1 MTDRARLEK
10 AIRDVE
16 RELEAAKTF
25 TAVKAAA
32 KRLQRIRRELGELEM
47 EAKRPAPRRPRRPQ
61 GS

>member
-1 MTDRARLEK
+1 MTNRARLEK
-10 AIRDVE
+10 ALRDAE
-16 RELEAAKTF
+16 GELDAARTF

-32 KRLQRIRRELGELEM
+32 KRLQRIRQELGELEK